1 MEIAKAESLK
11 IRFIPFDL
19 CIGLFWSSWKSA
31 HHVQDLEIKIDFSF
45 RRGNNKK
52 KEAIRLCDI
61 GNIIS
66 NYQETE
72 WKGYSFSISGAVI
85 FLLLTLRPFD
95 LDRKVC
101 RFEWLKNKFG
111 KYNF

>member
-19 CIGLFWSSWKSA
+19 CIGLFWSSGKSA

-45 RRGNNKK
+45 RRGNNKKK

-85 FLLLTLRPFD
+85 CLFTLTLRPFD

-101 RFEWLKNKFG
+101 RFE
-111 KYNF
+111 